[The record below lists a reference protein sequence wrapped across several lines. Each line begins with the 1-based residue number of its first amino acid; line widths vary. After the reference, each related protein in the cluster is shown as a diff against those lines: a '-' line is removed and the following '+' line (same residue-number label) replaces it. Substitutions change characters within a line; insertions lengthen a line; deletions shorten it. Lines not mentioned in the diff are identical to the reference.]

1 MLNLRNLKHLFI
13 CNFLLLKK
21 LVGMNNDLGNYRKS
35 YDKGSLL
42 ESGISDNPLELFQKW
57 FSEVDQHFPQ
67 DETNAMTLSTLG
79 LDGFPKGRVVLLKK
93 YTQQGFIFY
102 TNYESEKGKS
112 IIAHPKVSL
121 SFHWAGAERQVIIKG
136 KAEKIAVDVSD
147 GYFESRP
154 RGSQLGAH
162 ASQQSTV
169 VPNRQ
174 TLENQLKTL
183 EEKFKNKS
191 IPRPEFWGG
200 FIVKPIEIEFWQGR
214 ANRLHDRIR
223 YQLQSDLNWKIE
235 RLSP

>member
-1 MLNLRNLKHLFI
+1 
-13 CNFLLLKK
+13 
-21 LVGMNNDLGNYRKS
+21 MNNDLGNYRKS

-42 ESGISDNPLELFQKW
+42 ETDISENPLELFQRW
-57 FSEVDQHFPQ
+57 FFEVDQHFPQ

-79 LDGFPKGRVVLLKK
+79 EDGFPKGRVVLLKK
-93 YTQQGFIFY
+93 YTHEGFIFY
-102 TNYESEKGKS
+102 TNYESEKGKA
-112 IIAHPKVSL
+112 IVAHPKVSL

-136 KAEKIAVDVSD
+136 NAEKIAKNLSD

-162 ASQQSTV
+162 ASLQSTV
-169 VPNRQ
+169 VSSREV
-174 TLENQLKTL
+174 LENQLKTL
-183 EEKFKNKS
+183 EEKFENKS

-200 FIVKPIEIEFWQGR
+200 FIVKPIEVEFWQGR